1 MADFSQEK
9 KYNYNWESSKFKGV
23 LFEGNKISSLVND
36 VGYITSAGSIA
47 SASYAISASYA
58 QTASY
63 YGGSIVSASYSSTAS
78 YVNPLRQNV
87 QITGSL
93 IVSSSNTI
101 IVIGPMMITGSLLV
115 SGSTTQIGNNTLIGN
130 TTLTGSISVSGS
142 QTFVGNQ
149 YLTGSFIVSG
159 STTQIGN
166 NTLTGNTSL
175 TGSIVISGSTTNK
188 IIGNTDITGSLSV
201 IGDINVVSGSGFYRW
216 GNKLFNYAQ
225 FAETSSLPIT
235 ANVSGSFLLP
245 TTYFNEGIYITS
257 GSRITFQNTGLYNIQ
272 FSAVVDQGAGKPQLS
287 IWFKKNGLNID
298 NSNTIASL
306 QANSTALLAWN
317 FAYPFNTG
325 EYVEM
330 WYHTTTTNTTLAYH
344 AAANGFP
351 ASPSLIVTV
360 TQIA

>member
-23 LFEGNKISSLVND
+23 LFEGNKISNLVND
-36 VGYITSAGSIA
+36 VGYLTSVGSIS
-47 SASYAISASYA
+47 SASF
-58 QTASY
+58 
-63 YGGSIVSASYSSTAS
+63 SSTAS
-78 YVNPLRQNV
+78 YVNPLRQNA
-87 QITGSL
+87 
-93 IVSSSNTI
+93 
-101 IVIGPMMITGSLLV
+101 
-115 SGSTTQIGNNTLIGN
+115 
-130 TTLTGSISVSGS
+130 
-142 QTFVGNQ
+142 
-149 YLTGSFIVSG
+149 YLTGSLNVTGSTLFIGTHTLSGSNTITGNTVLSGSFEVSG
-159 STTQIGN
+159 SSNFHNSIFIV
-166 NTLTGNTSL
+166 
-175 TGSIVISGSTTNK
+175 TGSTSIKGITSISGST
-188 IIGNTDITGSLSV
+188 GITGSLSV

-225 FAETSSLPIT
+225 FAETASLPIT

-272 FSAVVDQGAGKPQLS
+272 FSAVVDQGSGKPQLS

-351 ASPSLIVTV
+351 AAPSLIVTV